1 VVNVQV
7 LKICKAHNTPVVTR
21 GAGTGLS
28 GGAMPLEE
36 SVVLGLSKL
45 NRIKSI
51 DAEKRLAVLEP
62 GVRNIAI
69 SEAVAEFGLYYAPD
83 PISNPAGI
91 IPASIISATA
101 FAQSRTESNPAITT
115 RANSG
120 IGVSFTVTSVIY
132 RCRKTLSSP

>member
-1 VVNVQV
+1 V

-51 DAEKRLAVLEP
+51 DEYKP
-62 GVRNIAI
+62 N
-69 SEAVAEFGLYYAPD
+69 
-83 PISNPAGI
+83 
-91 IPASIISATA
+91 SATA
-101 FAQSRTESNPAITT
+101 SLMAIFLTPGSRTAKRFSASIDLILFSFESPKTT
-115 RANSG
+115 G
-120 IGVSFTVTSVIY
+120 F
-132 RCRKTLSSP
+132 

>member
-1 VVNVQV
+1 V

-51 DAEKRLAVLEP
+51 DAEKRLAVLRHTQM
-62 GVRNIAI
+62 GVCFPRP
-69 SEAVAEFGLYYAPD
+69 L
-83 PISNPAGI
+83 
-91 IPASIISATA
+91 
-101 FAQSRTESNPAITT
+101 R
-115 RANSG
+115 
-120 IGVSFTVTSVIY
+120 
-132 RCRKTLSSP
+132 